1 MTREQ
6 TLLAAFAAGTVA
18 VFSAVMALTGTPA
31 MWWTVVVMI
40 MLLVA
45 FISRLRRERKEL
57 HSLGPAAERIDEAH
71 S

>member
-18 VFSAVMALTGTPA
+18 VFSAVMALTGNPA

-40 MLLVA
+40 MLLVG
-45 FISRLRRERKEL
+45 FISRLQRGRKA
-57 HSLGPAAERIDEAH
+57 HDGLGPAEERID
-71 S
+71 